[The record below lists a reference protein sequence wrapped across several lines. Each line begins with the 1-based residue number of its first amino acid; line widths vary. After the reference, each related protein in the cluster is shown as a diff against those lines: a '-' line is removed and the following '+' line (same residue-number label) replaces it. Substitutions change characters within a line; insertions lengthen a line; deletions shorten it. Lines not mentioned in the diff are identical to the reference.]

1 MSVQQLRSLLIFLVV
16 LFFSGLAYLIGTSA
30 EPTYYWAALAWLVG
44 ATLLLW
50 LGNRAISRWLNA
62 YYPWADYD
70 LRRFF
75 AQICLS
81 TVYSLACVNLIYY
94 FIKSQFLGFPPDQE
108 QMLLLNIYGLLLII
122 PVISIHFGIFFM
134 MRWKKNFTYSQELQS
149 QHLKS
154 QFDSLKNHLDPHFLF
169 NNLNILSS
177 LIDKDPATAQEFLDH
192 FSDVYRYVLRT
203 KNEELVPLETEL
215 EFIDSY
221 LFMLKIRFMNQLQ
234 VNLRVSA
241 AFRNYFLP
249 PLSAQTLIENAMK
262 HNKATDTEPLLIEIF
277 TDAGGYLVVQNNFHP
292 KKTEGYSAQTGLAN
306 LAKRY
311 EYVSDQ
317 SPEVVKN
324 DTHFVVKLPLLLFEE
339 THARTHNRRRSSGR

>member
-1 MSVQQLRSLLIFLVV
+1 MSVQKLQRILIVLGILV
-16 LFFSGLAYLIGTSA
+16 FSGLGYLIATSP
-30 EPTYYWAALAWLVG
+30 EPVYYWAALAWLAG

-50 LGNRAISRWLNA
+50 LGNRYISLWLNA

-75 AQICLS
+75 AQIVLS
-81 TVYSLACVNLIYY
+81 TVYSLGCVNLTYY
-94 FIKSQFLGFPPDQE
+94 LIKSQFLGFPPDQE
-108 QMLLLNIYGLLLII
+108 QMLLLNMYGLLLII

-134 MRWKKNFTYSQELQS
+134 MRWKKNFTYSQELHS

-177 LIDKDPATAQEFLDH
+177 LIDKDTATAQEFLDH

-203 KNEELVPLETEL
+203 KNEELVALETEL
-215 EFIDSY
+215 DFIDSY

-234 VNLRVSA
+234 IQIRVA
-241 AFRNYFLP
+241 ARYRKHFLP
-249 PLSAQTLIENAMK
+249 PLSVQTLIENAMK
-262 HNKATDTEPLLIEIF
+262 HNKATDAEPLHIEIF
-277 TDAGGYLVVQNNFHP
+277 TDERGYLVVRNNFHP
-292 KKTEGYSAQTGLAN
+292 KKTEGYSAQTGLNN

-311 EYVSDQ
+311 EYVTHA
-317 SPEVVKN
+317 SPEITN
-324 DTHFVVKLPLLLFEE
+324 NGTHFVVKLPLLLFEE
-339 THARTHNRRRSSGR
+339 THARTHHRR